1 MDIIVYSK
9 PNCVQCEAT
18 KKLLDTKGIT
28 YQVID
33 LHRDEMALQK
43 VVALGYREVPVVV
56 TSSSHWSGFRPG
68 MINQLCLN

>member
-9 PNCVQCEAT
+9 SNCVQCEAT
-18 KKLLDTKGIT
+18 KKLLDTKGFT

-33 LHRDEMALQK
+33 LNQDEKALQK
-43 VVALGYREVPVVV
+43 VVELGYREAPVVV
-56 TSSSHWSGFRPG
+56 TGSAHWSGFRPG

>member
-9 PNCVQCEAT
+9 ANCVQCEAT
-18 KKLLDTKGIT
+18 KKLLDTKGIG

-33 LHRDEMALQK
+33 LNQDEKALKK
-43 VVALGYREVPVVV
+43 VIALGYREAPVVV
-56 TSSSHWSGFRPG
+56 TSTVHWSGFRPG